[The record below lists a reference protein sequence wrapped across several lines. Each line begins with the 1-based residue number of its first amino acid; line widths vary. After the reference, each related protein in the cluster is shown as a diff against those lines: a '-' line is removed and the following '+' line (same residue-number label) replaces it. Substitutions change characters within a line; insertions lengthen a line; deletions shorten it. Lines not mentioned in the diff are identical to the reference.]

1 MDRYVEVVF
10 HSLAYGGDAIGK
22 LKNGSAIFVPFCLPG
37 ERARVEVLEEKKGY
51 HRGKLVELIEPS
63 PQRID
68 PRCPH
73 FGDCGG
79 CQYQHLAY
87 EDQLQFKTCILKDQ
101 FLRIAGISELPIE
114 SIEPSTLEWNYRN
127 AIQFHQDGSGRL
139 GFYAAGSHRVVP
151 IRECHLPDE
160 AIGAV
165 WPKIAMEHLPELE
178 ELQLRSGSGGQVMMV
193 LVTNGELPEL
203 EIELSISVAHL
214 SPAGALILA
223 GDDHMIM
230 QVKGVDFQLSPGS
243 FFQVNTAQA
252 ARMVDDLLKHLDLS
266 RDLTLMDIYCGVGLF
281 SRFLAGEVGR
291 LVGIELS
298 APACDDYAANL
309 DMFDNVELYVG
320 SAGEILSSLNIHTD
334 AVILDPP
341 RAGLEKRAMQGLL
354 EMLPRTI
361 AYVSCDPATL
371 ARDAKQ
377 FILAGYQLER
387 VKPFD
392 LFPQTGHIES
402 ISTFHLA

>member
-1 MDRYVEVVF
+1 M
-10 HSLAYGGDAIGK
+10 AYGGDAIGR
-22 LKNGSAIFVPFCLPG
+22 LKNGSTIFVPFCLPG
-37 ERARVEVLEEKKGY
+37 ERARVQVLEEKKGY
-51 HRGKLVELIEPS
+51 YRGRLVELIEPS
-63 PQRID
+63 PGRIK

-87 EDQLQFKTCILKDQ
+87 EDQLQVKTQILKDQ
-101 FLRIAGISELPIE
+101 FSRIAGISQLPLE
-114 SIEPSTLEWNYRN
+114 ALEPSDSEWYYRN
-127 AIQFHQDGSGRL
+127 TIQLHQDAGGRL
-139 GFYAAGSHRVVP
+139 GYLAAGSHRVVP

-165 WPKIAMEHLPELE
+165 WPQITMEYLPGLE
-178 ELQLRSGSGGQVMMV
+178 ELQLRSGFDGQVMMV
-193 LVTNGELPEL
+193 LDTDGELPEL
-203 EIELSISVAHL
+203 EIELPISVAHL
-214 SPAGALILA
+214 SPAGTLILA
-223 GDDHMIM
+223 GDDHLIM
-230 QVKGVDFQLSPGS
+230 QVNGMDFQLSPGS

-252 ARMVDDLLKHLDLS
+252 GKMVEDLRQHLELS
-266 RDLTLMDIYCGVGLF
+266 RDQTLMDIYCGVGLF

-291 LVGIELS
+291 LIGIELS
-298 APACDDYAANL
+298 APACDDFAANL
-309 DMFDNVELYVG
+309 DAFDHVELYMG
-320 SAGEILSSLNIHTD
+320 SAGSVLTSLEFHADT
-334 AVILDPP
+334 VILDPP

-354 EMLPRTI
+354 RLLPRTI

-377 FILAGYQLER
+377 FLLAGYQLER

-402 ISTFHLA
+402 ISIFHLA